1 MRQGPSSMRRRVL
14 VCTALC
20 ALAVPLA
27 AGAQEA
33 GRRMY
38 GGGINYAPQP
48 AIYRVV
54 SVDTYASTMTL
65 RSADGRSGAVYVDSN
80 VYDVS
85 KLKPGDLVRVDFLV
99 PDAMNP
105 RLAAASVWP
114 VQR

>member
-1 MRQGPSSMRRRVL
+1 MTRL
-14 VCTALC
+14 LTLC
-20 ALAVPLA
+20 AICFAAALA
-27 AGAQEA
+27 ALPATAQDG
-33 GRRMY
+33 GRRMQ

-54 SVDTYASTMTL
+54 DVDTYASTMTL
-65 RSADGRSGAVYVDSN
+65 RSADGRTGKVYVDSN

-85 KLKPGDLVRVDFLV
+85 KLKQGDLVRVDFIV